1 MTTSSSG
8 LPSTGLPSTGLP
20 PSAGADLLPRFLTL
34 LCYGA
39 MMCLAIGINL
49 VPVLLTQ
56 FGRDLGGPTG
66 LTQEQLGRLGA
77 SAFAGLV
84 LGILI
89 TGPLADRWGGKPFTI
104 LGLGVVALSLVGLA
118 CSHTYLTAGI
128 AVFMLGLGA
137 GQIDMVLSPVVAA
150 LNPERRASAMNW
162 LHSFYCVG
170 AVVTVLAGT
179 TALWLGVDWRIAC
192 LIQVPLPLLLI
203 ILFAPL
209 RFPPMVS
216 EGGRVPFRDLM
227 RQRWFLFALVAIFL
241 GGATELG
248 MAQWLPAYA
257 ETALG
262 YPAWIGGA
270 GLLAFSLAMMVG
282 RMVVG
287 IVATRWNPFNL
298 MAWSC
303 ASSVILFLAASF
315 VPNPAIALTCCI
327 LAGFTGSCLWP
338 TTLAVTADRYPDG
351 GASMFGA
358 LAALGNAGGILMP
371 WVVGWIADHHNLH
384 WGLAVSA
391 LAPLAM
397 LPLVLWLGA
406 SRR

>member
-1 MTTSSSG
+1 MT
-8 LPSTGLPSTGLP
+8 LPSPEPLSTALPTSEIAALR
-20 PSAGADLLPRFLTL
+20 PRFLTV

-39 MMCLAIGINL
+39 MMCLAIGMNL

-84 LGILI
+84 IGILV
-89 TGPLADRWGGKPFTI
+89 TGPLADRWGGKLFTI
-104 LGLGVVALSLVGLA
+104 AGLGVVAFSLVGLA
-118 CSHTYLTAGI
+118 SSHTYVTAGI

-179 TALWLGVDWRIAC
+179 TALWLGVNWRTAC
-192 LIQVPLPLLLI
+192 LIQVPFPLLLI
-203 ILFAPL
+203 VLFAPL
-209 RFPPMVS
+209 RFPPLVS
-216 EGGRVPFRDLM
+216 EGGRVPFRDLL
-227 RQRWFLFALVAIFL
+227 RQRWFIAALAAIFL
-241 GGATELG
+241 GGATEIG

-262 YPAWIGGA
+262 YPAWVGGA
-270 GLLAFSLAMMVG
+270 GLLAFSLAMTVG

-287 IVATRWNPFNL
+287 AVATRWNPFNL

-303 ASSVILFLAASF
+303 ASSVVFFLAASF
-315 VPNPAIALTCCI
+315 VPHPATALACCI
-327 LAGFTGSCLWP
+327 AAGFTGSCLWP
-338 TTLAVTADRYPDG
+338 TTLAVTADRYPNG

-358 LAALGNAGGILMP
+358 LAAVGNAGGILMP
-371 WVVGWIADHHNLH
+371 WIVGWIADHHNLH

-397 LPLVLWLGA
+397 TPLVLWLGA
-406 SRR
+406 RRR